1 MNPRKKV
8 IKDNKNEI
16 KYENGKYFERET
28 GLNAVACPESVSHL
42 NSGQE
47 DSQGSN
53 QYYILD

>member
-1 MNPRKKV
+1 MNLWKIV

-16 KYENGKYFERET
+16 KYENGKYFKRET
-28 GLNAVACPESVSHL
+28 EFSAAACPESVSHL

-53 QYYILD
+53 QYYTLD